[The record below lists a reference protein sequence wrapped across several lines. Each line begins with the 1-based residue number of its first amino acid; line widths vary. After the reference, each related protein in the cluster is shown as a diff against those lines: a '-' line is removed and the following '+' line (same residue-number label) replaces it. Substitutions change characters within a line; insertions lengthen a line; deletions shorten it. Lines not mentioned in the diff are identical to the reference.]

1 MNFNEATDPKG
12 PVPFLQEKRILLT
25 AALVLLADQ
34 LTKLIVIGTIEPP
47 NRETRFQGEEI
58 IIIEG
63 FLKFLHWQNSGAAW
77 SIMEGK
83 SMILAAISV
92 IALWLLIYFRNE
104 FEIRTPTGKL
114 AMGMLI
120 GGIVGNLIDRVAYEY
135 VVDFIRFYLKQRD
148 GNEIG
153 YPAFNIADMGICV
166 GVGLLFVM
174 AWREQEVECSDGENP
189 KPEPKE
195 K

>member
-1 MNFNEATDPKG
+1 MNSNDATEPKG

-47 NRETRFQGEEI
+47 DAETNFRGEEI

-63 FLKFLHWQNSGAAW
+63 FLKFLHWENSGAAW

-83 SMILAAISV
+83 SMYLAAISV
-92 IALWLLIYFRNE
+92 IALWMLIYFRNE
-104 FEIRTPTGKL
+104 FEIRSQTGKL
-114 AMGMLI
+114 AMGILI
-120 GGIVGNLIDRVAYEY
+120 GGIVGNLIDRVVHQH
-135 VVDFIRFYLKQRD
+135 VVDFVRFYLKQRG

-174 AWREQEVECSDGENP
+174 AWREQEADESEAGETETGT
-189 KPEPKE
+189 KDE
-195 K
+195 

>member
-1 MNFNEATDPKG
+1 MNLNEATEPKG

-34 LTKLIVIGTIEPP
+34 LTKLIVINAIDTSQQVIV
-47 NRETRFQGEEI
+47 
-58 IIIEG
+58 IEG
-63 FLKFLHWQNSGAAW
+63 FLKFVNWHNTGAAW
-77 SIMEGK
+77 SQFQGK
-83 SMILAAISV
+83 SLQLAGISV
-92 IALWLLIYFRNE
+92 IALGALIYWRHQ
-104 FEIRTPTGKL
+104 FEIRTQTGKL

-120 GGIVGNLIDRVAYEY
+120 GGIVGNLIDRVVHQH
-135 VVDFIRFYLKQRD
+135 VVDFVRFYLKQRG

-174 AWREQEVECSDGENP
+174 AWREQEADETEAGETETGT
-189 KPEPKE
+189 KDE
-195 K
+195 

>member
-1 MNFNEATDPKG
+1 MKSNDATEPNG

-34 LTKLIVIGTIEPP
+34 LTKLIVINWIDPS
-47 NRETRFQGEEI
+47 QQV

-63 FLKFLHWQNSGAAW
+63 FFKFVNWHNTGAAW
-77 SIMEGK
+77 SQFQGK
-83 SMILAAISV
+83 SLQLAGISV
-92 IALWLLIYFRNE
+92 IALGALIYWRQQ
-104 FEIRTPTGKL
+104 FEISTPTGKL

-120 GGIVGNLIDRVAYEY
+120 GGIVGNLIDRVAYEH
-135 VVDFIRFYLKQRD
+135 VVDFIRFYLKQRG

-174 AWREQEVECSDGENP
+174 AWREQEAEGTDGEDP
-189 KPEPKE
+189 KPESKKE
-195 K
+195 

>member
-47 NRETRFQGEEI
+47 NRETPQGEEI

-120 GGIVGNLIDRVAYEY
+120 GGIVGNLIDRVAYQH
-135 VVDFIRFYLKQRD
+135 VVDFIRFYLKPRGAD
-148 GNEIG
+148 EIG
-153 YPAFNIADMGICV
+153 YPAFNIADIGICV

-174 AWREQEVECSDGENP
+174 AWREQEAEGSDGEDP
-189 KPEPKE
+189 KPESKE
-195 K
+195 E

>member
-1 MNFNEATDPKG
+1 MNSKDDTEPNG
-12 PVPFLQEKRILLT
+12 PVPFLQEKSILLT

-34 LTKLIVIGTIEPP
+34 LTKQIVINWIDPS
-47 NRETRFQGEEI
+47 QQI

-63 FLKFLHWQNSGAAW
+63 FFKLVNWHNTGAAW
-77 SIMEGK
+77 SQFQGK
-83 SMILAAISV
+83 SLQLAGISV
-92 IALWLLIYFRNE
+92 IALGALIYWRHQ
-104 FEIRTPTGKL
+104 FEISTPTGKL

-120 GGIVGNLIDRVAYEY
+120 GGIVGNLIDRLAYEY
-135 VVDFIRFYLKQRD
+135 VVDFIRFYLQQRD

-174 AWREQEVECSDGENP
+174 AWREQEVECTDGEDP

>member
-1 MNFNEATDPKG
+1 MNYNDATEPNG

-34 LTKLIVIGTIEPP
+34 LTKLIVINVIDTSQQVIV
-47 NRETRFQGEEI
+47 
-58 IIIEG
+58 IEG
-63 FLKFLHWQNSGAAW
+63 FLKFVNWHNTGAAW
-77 SIMEGK
+77 SQFQGK
-83 SMILAAISV
+83 SLQLAVISV
-92 IALWLLIYFRNE
+92 IAMGALIYWRHQ
-104 FEIRTPTGKL
+104 FEIRTQTGKL

-120 GGIVGNLIDRVAYEY
+120 GGIVGNLIDRVVHQH
-135 VVDFIRFYLKQRD
+135 VVDFVRFYLKQRG

-174 AWREQEVECSDGENP
+174 AWREQEADESEAGES
-189 KPEPKE
+189 ETETKE
-195 K
+195 E

>member
-1 MNFNEATDPKG
+1 MLMNSNDATEPNG
-12 PVPFLQEKRILLT
+12 TVPFLQEKRILQT

-34 LTKLIVIGTIEPP
+34 LTKLIVIKWIDPS
-47 NRETRFQGEEI
+47 QQV

-63 FLKFLHWQNSGAAW
+63 FLKFVNWHNTGAAW
-77 SIMEGK
+77 SQFQGK
-83 SMILAAISV
+83 SLELAGISV
-92 IALWLLIYFRNE
+92 IALGALIYWRHQ

-135 VVDFIRFYLKQRD
+135 VVDFIRFYLKQRG

-174 AWREQEVECSDGENP
+174 AWREQEVDGSDGEDA
-189 KPEPKE
+189 KPESKE
-195 K
+195 E

>member
-1 MNFNEATDPKG
+1 MNSNDATEPNG
-12 PVPFLQEKRILLT
+12 PVPFLKEKRILLT
-25 AALVLLADQ
+25 AAFVLLADQ

-47 NRETRFQGEEI
+47 NRETPQGEEI

-120 GGIVGNLIDRVAYEY
+120 GGIVGNLIDRVAYQH
-135 VVDFIRFYLKQRD
+135 VVDFIRFYLKPRGAD
-148 GNEIG
+148 EIG
-153 YPAFNIADMGICV
+153 YPAFNIADIGICV

-174 AWREQEVECSDGENP
+174 AWREQEAEGSDGEDP
-189 KPEPKE
+189 KPESKE
-195 K
+195 E

>member
-1 MNFNEATDPKG
+1 MNSNDAPAPNGT
-12 PVPFLQEKRILLT
+12 VPFLQEKRILLT

-34 LTKLIVIGTIEPP
+34 LTKLIVINTIEP
-47 NRETRFQGEEI
+47 NTQQI

-63 FLKFLHWQNSGAAW
+63 FLKFVNWHNTGAAW
-77 SIMEGK
+77 SQFEGK
-83 SMILAAISV
+83 SLQLAVISV
-92 IALWLLIYFRNE
+92 IALGALIHWRHQ

-120 GGIVGNLIDRVAYEY
+120 GGIVGNLIDRVVHEH
-135 VVDFIRFYLKQRD
+135 VVDFVRFYLKQRG

-153 YPAFNIADMGICV
+153 YPAFNIADMGICI

-174 AWREQEVECSDGENP
+174 AWREQEAEENQA
-189 KPEPKE
+189 KDE
-195 K
+195 